1 MKYAY
6 YDFRGRIA
14 RGNAEVLDYDD
25 LRTRF
30 EFYAGDGKW
39 VKDEMRSLHL
49 SDAMMDYGDYSVFDY
64 DDLTEEDAKKRI
76 AEIDDKE

>member
-14 RGNAEVLDYDD
+14 RGNVDVLDYDD

-30 EFYAGDGKW
+30 EFYAGGGKW
-39 VKDEMRSLHL
+39 VKDEERSLHL
-49 SDAMMDYGDYSVFDY
+49 SDAMMDYGDYSTSDY
-64 DDLTEEDAKKRI
+64 DDLTEDEAMRRI
-76 AEIDDKE
+76 VEIDKKG